1 MALSTRNSPRGDRP
15 APMAASM
22 WKRYAAFLR
31 TPPELTIAWH
41 DAVSGARAWL
51 VINSSRGGAAGGG
64 TRMRVGLGAR
74 EVTYLAKAME
84 LKFALAGPPIAGAKT
99 GIDFD
104 PSDPRKRGV
113 LERWYRAIAPILR
126 ERYGTGGDLNVDELL
141 EVVPAFERLGM
152 HHPQEGVVRG
162 HLRPDAAG
170 FERIMRRMDAG
181 IGAPL
186 TGAQG
191 VAGVPL
197 TVADMV
203 TGLGVAS
210 AVRRYYERRGE
221 ELRGRRVLLE
231 GFGNVGA
238 GCALYLARAGARIV
252 AIRDAAH
259 TLTDDDG
266 LDAAG
271 IEELLRRRTGKTLP
285 AEDSRVRPSADGRLL
300 LSMRADAFVCAA
312 VSESVGTET
321 LERLAA
327 SGVRLIA
334 CGANQPFREAR
345 IGSTRIAQ
353 AADRRFAVLP
363 DILANLGMARTFS
376 YLMESDA
383 APAADAVFDAVERTV
398 TDTLD
403 EVLERAGFAS
413 RQLLAATLGLALDRT
428 DFQRG

>member
-1 MALSTRNSPRGDRP
+1 
-15 APMAASM
+15 
-22 WKRYAAFLR
+22 
-31 TPPELTIAWH
+31 
-41 DAVSGARAWL
+41 
-51 VINSSRGGAAGGG
+51 
-64 TRMRVGLGAR
+64 MRLGLGAR

-84 LKFALAGPPIAGAKT
+84 LKFALAGPPIGGAKT

-104 PSDPRKRGV
+104 PSDPRKAAV
-113 LERWYRAIAPILR
+113 LERWYRTIAPILC

-170 FERIMRRMDAG
+170 FARIMRRMDAG
-181 IGAPL
+181 IAAPL
-186 TGAQG
+186 AGARGVPG
-191 VAGVPL
+191 VAL

-203 TGLGVAS
+203 TGLGVAA

-221 ELRGRRVLLE
+221 DLRGRRVLLE

-238 GCALYLARAGARIV
+238 GCALSLARAGARIV

-271 IEELLRRRTGKTLP
+271 VEDLLRRRAGKTLP
-285 AEDSRVRPSADGRLL
+285 AQDPRVRSSADGRLL

-312 VSESVGTET
+312 VSESIATDT

-327 SGVRLIA
+327 AGVRLIA

-345 IGSTRIAQ
+345 IGSTRVAQ

-376 YLMESDA
+376 YLMEPGATPD
-383 APAADAVFDAVERTV
+383 ADAVFGAVEETV
-398 TDTLD
+398 THTLD

-413 RQLLAATLGLALDRT
+413 RQLLASTLGLALDRT
-428 DFQRG
+428 EFPLR